1 MLTEN
6 SRDESSF
13 WIHLKLKVELMSE
26 RIESLIQQHLRLL
39 FIFTTVLHFS
49 LSYGIGVFH
58 FIGFYD
64 SIANTLLKFNV
75 SIYIQTTFP
84 FPTPNLNDV
93 CFLDNTALGTSVS
106 ISMVIPRDLVYNHCH
121 SNHLCCWEA
130 IHHEHDFTGTFCMEP
145 PEE

>member
-6 SRDESSF
+6 ARDESSF

-26 RIESLIQQHLRLL
+26 RMESLIQQHLRLL

-84 FPTPNLNDV
+84 FPPPNLNDT
-93 CFLDNTALGTSVS
+93 CFLD
-106 ISMVIPRDLVYNHCH
+106 
-121 SNHLCCWEA
+121 CCRY
-130 IHHEHDFTGTFCMEP
+130 
-145 PEE
+145 